1 MRKHSSAASFVAL
14 LSLIAIGIWS
24 VDAKAKAPLKGASIE
39 AVRKAVAQDIGAQ
52 EDSLEIVQKGKILT
66 ITRVNSALN
75 ESTHQGRN
83 DDATTIVAGVLK
95 AIADKTEYKS
105 LYSIYIL
112 YADRAVGSSKNKV
125 IDTIEFRK
133 NQKGEFEIHLT

>member
-1 MRKHSSAASFVAL
+1 MRLPIYATGFFRPPDKAL
-14 LSLIAIGIWS
+14 TI
-24 VDAKAKAPLKGASIE
+24 GASWRQL
-39 AVRKAVAQDIGAQ
+39 AKV
-52 EDSLEIVQKGKILT
+52 
-66 ITRVNSALN
+66 
-75 ESTHQGRN
+75 RN